1 MDFSILTA
9 SLVRGNQLNSN
20 TLCLEVSSRYLQDFF
35 VMVITVGVA
44 AHPVKRPHLHPAG
57 GKRHGNKFL
66 FLRFLHITHH

>member
-20 TLCLEVSSRYLQDFF
+20 TLCLEVSSRYLQGFF

-44 AHPVKRPHLHPAG
+44 AHPVK
-57 GKRHGNKFL
+57 
-66 FLRFLHITHH
+66 ITNFYSCDFYI